1 MTKTRAAVSVLHHL
15 RWAIVA
21 IGLLA
26 PVVLLVPA
34 GTLWLWQQGLL
45 VYWALA
51 ACISTLVAFMVQ
63 RRLTSQISEFPR
75 SDKVSG
81 KGRDDVP
88 EAWSPRELAAWNDVL
103 EIAQSADGRRLSRPE
118 AALDLAQTTIKAV
131 AKRLHPESNE
141 AMWQFT
147 LPEALALTEQVS
159 SRLKDFIVTAV
170 PLGDRLTVAQA
181 ITLYRRRGALESVE
195 LAYDLWRIVRLINPL
210 TAASQELRESFSKKL
225 YELGRDELGCRL
237 LRAYV
242 REVGRAAIDLYSGRL
257 KVSAAALEAHVTD
270 TSRGQLAVAPRGLSE
285 PLRIL
290 IVGQTG
296 VGKSSLVNALLDAA
310 QAPVDVVPATKDF
323 ATYQLEHGELSAALL
338 IDSPPLGGTGIGNM
352 REAMREADLILWVAS
367 AVRPD
372 RQNDRTAIETFRRN
386 FESLPDRHAPPV
398 LAVLTGIDLL
408 RPFRDWCPPY
418 DLRRADSPKAVSINA
433 AVIAV
438 AEDLALDI
446 SSIVPVSL
454 RPDAAYN
461 IDALWA
467 KIFEIISD
475 AQRARLVR
483 TLRSAERA
491 WDWRRVLAQA
501 GQAGRVLVGGLG

>member
-1 MTKTRAAVSVLHHL
+1 MTKAKAAASGLRHL
-15 RWAIVA
+15 RWAVVA
-21 IGLLA
+21 LGLLA

-34 GTLWLWQQGLL
+34 GTFWLWQQGLL
-45 VYWALA
+45 VYWAAAACMSTLA
-51 ACISTLVAFMVQ
+51 AFALQ
-63 RRLTSQISEFPR
+63 RRLTSKFSEPPPSHR
-75 SDKVSG
+75 VSG
-81 KGRDDVP
+81 KGSDDVP

-103 EIAQSADGRRLSRPE
+103 AIAQSADASRLSSPE
-118 AALDLAQTTIKAV
+118 SALDLAQRTVRAV
-131 AKRLHPESNE
+131 AKRLYPESNE

-147 LPEALALTEQVS
+147 LPEALTLTEQVS
-159 SRLKDFIVTAV
+159 LRLKEFIVAAV

-181 ITLYRRRGALESVE
+181 LALYRWRGALESVE
-195 LAYDLWRIVRLINPL
+195 LVYDLWRIVRLINPL
-210 TAASQELRESFSKKL
+210 TAASQELRETFSKKL
-225 YELGRDELGCRL
+225 YELGRDELGRRL

-257 KVSAAALEAHVTD
+257 KVSAAALEAHVTN
-270 TSRGQLAVAPRGLSE
+270 TSRGQFAVAARGLSE

-310 QAPVDVVPATKDF
+310 HAPVDVVPATTDF
-323 ATYQLEHGELSAALL
+323 ATYLLEHGELSAALL
-338 IDSPPLGGTGIGNM
+338 IDSPPLGVTGIGDM

-372 RQNDRTAIETFRRN
+372 RQIDRAAIETFRRD
-386 FESLPDRHAPPV
+386 FESLPERHAPPV

-408 RPFRDWCPPY
+408 RPFRDWSPPY
-418 DLRRADSPKAVSINA
+418 DLRKADSAKVASINA
-433 AVIAV
+433 ATLAV
-438 AEDLALDI
+438 AEDLALDLT
-446 SSIVPVSL
+446 SVVPVCL
-454 RPDAAYN
+454 RPDATYN

-467 KIFEIISD
+467 KIFEVISD

-501 GQAGRVLVGGLG
+501 GQAGRVLVGRVG